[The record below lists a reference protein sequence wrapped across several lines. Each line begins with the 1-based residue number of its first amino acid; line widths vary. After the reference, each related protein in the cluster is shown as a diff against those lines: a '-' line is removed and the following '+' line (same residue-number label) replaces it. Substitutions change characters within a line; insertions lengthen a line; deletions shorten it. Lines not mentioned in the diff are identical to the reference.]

1 MRLLTHQTFGL
12 RSKYAADTAALLH
25 NIPPSSKFVY
35 GGFTMKPAR
44 KIGVASNST
53 HEHALSLIT

>member
-1 MRLLTHQTFGL
+1 MLLLTHQTFGL

-25 NIPPSSKFVY
+25 HLSTAV
-35 GGFTMKPAR
+35 FTMKPAH

-53 HEHALSLIT
+53 HKHALSLII